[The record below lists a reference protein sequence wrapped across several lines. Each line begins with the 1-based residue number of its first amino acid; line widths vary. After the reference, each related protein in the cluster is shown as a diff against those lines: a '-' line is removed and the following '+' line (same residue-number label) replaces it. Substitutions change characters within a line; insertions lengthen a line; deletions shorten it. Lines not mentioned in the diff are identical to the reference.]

1 MITVRCKECGKELIS
16 TSKIQF
22 CGCPNQMS
30 VVDNKV
36 GAKDMDKVVMVTN
49 NLERKIDS
57 HFSRS
62 ELLYQEERRK
72 RKVRRLDFEVKQLCG
87 NPHILDKIVSPCSIT
102 NVVVQVR
109 QMHPDELANWVRIKE
124 KFEENGTTDNFFYQR
139 ACAIVSGLPDPMDKA
154 PNVSQD
160 G

>member
-16 TSKIQF
+16 TSKTQF

-49 NLERKIDS
+49 DLERKIDS
-57 HFSRS
+57 HFSRA

-72 RKVRRLDFEVKQLCG
+72 RKVRRLNFE
-87 NPHILDKIVSPCSIT
+87 I
-102 NVVVQVR
+102 R
-109 QMHPDELANWVRIKE
+109 
-124 KFEENGTTDNFFYQR
+124 
-139 ACAIVSGLPDPMDKA
+139 
-154 PNVSQD
+154 
-160 G
+160 

>member
-16 TSKIQF
+16 TSKTQF

-72 RKVRRLDFEVKQLCG
+72 RKVRRLDFEVK
-87 NPHILDKIVSPCSIT
+87 
-102 NVVVQVR
+102 
-109 QMHPDELANWVRIKE
+109 
-124 KFEENGTTDNFFYQR
+124 
-139 ACAIVSGLPDPMDKA
+139 
-154 PNVSQD
+154 
-160 G
+160 

>member
-1 MITVRCKECGKELIS
+1 MITVRCKECGAELIS
-16 TSKIQF
+16 TNKIQF

-72 RKVRRLDFEVKQLCG
+72 RKVRRLDFEVK
-87 NPHILDKIVSPCSIT
+87 
-102 NVVVQVR
+102 
-109 QMHPDELANWVRIKE
+109 
-124 KFEENGTTDNFFYQR
+124 
-139 ACAIVSGLPDPMDKA
+139 
-154 PNVSQD
+154 
-160 G
+160 